1 MEVGA
6 FSSLYQVRPIEDE
19 DVRDVLELCRRNTVY
34 YEYCPPF
41 VTEESIR
48 RDRTALPPRK
58 GMEDKYYVGFYEDG
72 RIIAVMDMI
81 DAYPN
86 RQTAFIGFFMT
97 DVSVQRKGVGSGIIT
112 ELCDYLRVRRYKA
125 VRLGWVKGNSQSEGF
140 WRRNGFVETG
150 DTYDTGG
157 YTVIVAERD
166 LKAGLCSFDETGQ
179 AG

>member
-1 MEVGA
+1 MEAGA
-6 FSSLYQVRPIEDE
+6 
-19 DVRDVLELCRRNTVY
+19 C
-34 YEYCPPF
+34 
-41 VTEESIR
+41 
-48 RDRTALPPRK
+48 
-58 GMEDKYYVGFYEDG
+58 
-72 RIIAVMDMI
+72 
-81 DAYPN
+81 
-86 RQTAFIGFFMT
+86 
-97 DVSVQRKGVGSGIIT
+97 
-112 ELCDYLRVRRYKA
+112 VRRYKA